1 MAHYQSVYS
10 PPISRHRALA
20 NEWSH
25 VHAAEPL
32 VKPFAALLVV
42 IGLCAATTAAVAAP
56 RLKPLMRGWK
66 ADVARAEP
74 MLTGAAPYDEA
85 ELRRILGSL
94 IADSQGVEA
103 GMTGGSAQALDIKS
117 RFSQFEADAAET
129 LQSLGAKDRAKA
141 HFIRMRSDCRS
152 CHDVFAN

>member
-1 MAHYQSVYS
+1 
-10 PPISRHRALA
+10 
-20 NEWSH
+20 
-25 VHAAEPL
+25 
-32 VKPFAALLVV
+32 
-42 IGLCAATTAAVAAP
+42 
-56 RLKPLMRGWK
+56 
-66 ADVARAEP
+66 